1 VTPAGQ
7 LAAGAA
13 QLGLNLSP
21 QTQQALLDFLTLLEK
36 WNRVYNLTAVRDR
49 AEMVSQHLLDCL
61 AIVPHVRARTILDV
75 GSGGGFPGIPLALAL
90 PDAQVTLLDS
100 SQKKAAFLRQA
111 LIELAIGNATVECA
125 RVEEDWHAG
134 RLFELVVSRAFSD
147 MAEFA
152 ARCSHLVAPGGALG
166 AMKAAYPHDELARL
180 PQGFR
185 LRAAHALAVPGLDA
199 ERHLLLIARE

>member
-1 VTPAGQ
+1 MTPAGQ

-13 QLGLNLSP
+13 QLGLKLSP
-21 QTQQALLDFLTLLEK
+21 PTQQALLDLLALLEK
-36 WNRVYNLTAVRDR
+36 WNRIYNLTAVRDR

-61 AIVPHVRARTILDV
+61 AIVPHVRAATLLDV

-125 RVEEDWHAG
+125 RVEDWHAG

-147 MAEFA
+147 LAEFA
-152 ARCSHLVAPGGALG
+152 ARCGHLVAPGGALG
-166 AMKAAYPHDELARL
+166 AMKGAYPRDELARL
-180 PQGFR
+180 PGGFR